1 MPQRGL
7 MRPLLLLISLPV
19 VFTGIQQ
26 SALLY
31 IEKQGFCCSVQHV
44 LKSSKIIF
52 RSNPLV
58 FEQVR
63 AGWRK
68 ILKLFLKNEL
78 DVSWRL

>member
-1 MPQRGL
+1 MLQRGL

-31 IEKQGFCCSVQHV
+31 IEKQGLCCSVPIAQ
-44 LKSSKIIF
+44 KGAKIIF
-52 RSNPLV
+52 RYNPLDFV
-58 FEQVR
+58 QVR

-68 ILKLFLKNEL
+68 IFKLFLKNEL